1 MKIVLMNFKDPV
13 RRRLTLWFKEMSFRN
28 VVSCNED
35 MEPTEKFVETHHPDL
50 LFLDTE
56 HTDSLVSTIERLHRT
71 FPGLTLIGLTD
82 HYLQYVHRKLR
93 EAGLSDYIEIN
104 DLVEKGADYFFQRVR
119 SHK

>member
-1 MKIVLMNFKDPV
+1 MKIVLLNFNDPV
-13 RRRLTLWFKEMSFRN
+13 RKRLISWFKEMNFRD

-35 MEPTEKFVETHHPDL
+35 METTEKFVETYHPDL

-56 HTDSLVSTIERLHRT
+56 HTDSLVSAIERLHRT

-93 EAGLSDYIEIN
+93 DAGLSDYMDIN
-104 DLVEKGADYFFQRVR
+104 DLVGKGADYFFTKR
-119 SHK
+119 